1 MPPLPTT
8 FATLEEIPEG
18 ARSFFEQKDG
28 KFVLQLQGVPVGFA
42 PAADLAT
49 ANGKVVELRD
59 TNIAVVKAVKDVL
72 GVEVGDITKF
82 GETLKTR
89 FDGVDPVEARA
100 LKTKFEGVDPVE
112 YKTLKAQ
119 AEELKKGGITK
130 PDDVAA
136 QIQAKIDAAIGP
148 IKTSFETKISGLE
161 GQLNAEKTGREQA
174 QQQLVRKDFE
184 TLLVTTGSRLGVD
197 EKMIVP
203 FIGHAMQT
211 FQLENGKFVAKAG
224 GAPLFS
230 ETSPAEPMGVEEWI
244 AKQMT
249 AVPGFFKKSN
259 GGGADPA
266 ANQGALRP
274 GVTELVN
281 PTPQQLGN
289 PKIAKDI
296 REGRVVVVNR

>member
-72 GVEVGDITKF
+72 GVEVGDINKF
-82 GETLKTR
+82 GETLKTK
-89 FDGVDPVEARA
+89 FEGVNPDEARA

-119 AEELKKGGITK
+119 ADELKNKGITK

-136 QIQAKIDAAIGP
+136 QIKQHVETALAAAITPLKTEITGLKSELNTEKQGRTETQKALTRSTFESQLTQAA
-148 IKTSFETKISGLE
+148 IK
-161 GQLNAEKTGREQA
+161 A
-174 QQQLVRKDFE
+174 QVE
-184 TLLVTTGSRLGVD
+184 
-197 EKMIVP
+197 EKMLQA
-203 FIGHAMQT
+203 FIGHAFNT
-211 FQLENGKFVAKAG
+211 YQLDGDKYVAKNG
-224 GAPLFS
+224 GAPVFS
-230 ETSPAEPMGVEEWI
+230 LVNPAEPISVEEWV
-244 AKQMT
+244 ATQLT
-249 AVPGFFKKSN
+249 VVPGFFKKSN

-266 ANQGALRP
+266 ANPGALRP